1 MVDSMS
7 YLHEVRHKAIIIP
20 VIKSETGTKFLTVR
34 DSRHKEW
41 IFVTGGCKKSEVDN
55 PLKCGL
61 RELEEE
67 TRGVINIRSGEF
79 SEFQFE
85 SNYRSPEETKKD
97 RFEGIIVTLVY
108 HVYLINVIITAEQQT
123 RMIHDFHSN
132 RERME
137 INKKEG
143 IRIKKAYDENDDI
156 SFDTLEDFNKKERW
170 DLIIANIIKNPLFYE
185 LMNSSKTQN
194 FNIRSL

>member
-1 MVDSMS
+1 MS
-7 YLHEVRHKAIIIP
+7 YRHEIRHKAIIIP
-20 VIKSETGTKFLTVR
+20 IIKSETGTKFLTVR
-34 DSRHKEW
+34 DSRHQEW

-67 TRGVINIRSGEF
+67 TRGVINIRTGEF

-108 HVYLINVIITAEQQT
+108 HVYLVNVNITSEQQI
-123 RMIHDFHSN
+123 RIVQDFHAN
-132 RERME
+132 RVRME
-137 INKKEG
+137 INKKDG
-143 IRIKKAYDENDDI
+143 VRIKKAYDENDDI
-156 SFDTLEDFNKKERW
+156 SFDTLDDFNKKTRW
-170 DLIIANIIKNPLFYE
+170 KLIITNIIENPKFYD
-185 LMNSSKTQN
+185 LMNSSNTQN
-194 FNIRSL
+194 FNIRTL